1 MPLKYQPK
9 EATVLIC
16 DFSGFKAPE
25 MIKVRPVV
33 VLRKHR
39 HNRQLV
45 TVIPL
50 STTAPSTLEAH
61 HVELPSYLPGDAPA
75 CWAKCD
81 MIYTV
86 SIARLDRCR
95 VKARHGGSR
104 SYLALQMEPTDFAA
118 VRTAVGA
125 SLGFHY

>member
-33 VLRKHR
+33 ILRKHN

-50 STTAPSTLEAH
+50 STTEPLRLEAH
-61 HVELPSYLPGDAPA
+61 HVELPSYLQGEAQV

-86 SIARLDRCR
+86 TIERLDRCR
-95 VKARHGGSR
+95 VKARHGGGR
-104 SYLALQMEPTDFAA
+104 SYLALQMEPKHFAA
-118 VRTAVGA
+118 VRAAVGA
-125 SLGFHY
+125 SLGFRE